1 MSPITII
8 KALDSAQQGAEI
20 YSMRGEIEITK
31 SRYNQE
37 KKNLPLMASYSL
49 GQVLNSLSE
58 GELVAGIQRYLRA
71 SLLSFE

>member
-20 YSMRGEIEITK
+20 YSMRGKIEITK

-37 KKNLPLMASYSL
+37 KKKSTPYGKLFF
-49 GQVLNSLSE
+49 
-58 GELVAGIQRYLRA
+58 RA
-71 SLLSFE
+71 SSWPRKPAC